1 MRLASGFLALT
12 CLVPGILATAGLES
26 SDANGDSLTVR
37 TRTGVYTGVVEDQY
51 PNTRIFKSIAFAEP
65 PVASRRWLPP
75 AKLPNS
81 TTHHTTY
88 HYPPSCPQFVSS
100 ATSLWNQYLGPGDEI
115 YNGNQGYSSGLVGE
129 ATSEDCLYL
138 AIWTPANATTA
149 SKLPVLFF
157 MTGGAFTTGGI
168 NIGWQKPTNW
178 VERTQEH
185 IVVTINY
192 RVNIFGWP
200 NARGLKEQN
209 LGIMDQ
215 RAALEW
221 VYENIEQFGGDRYK
235 IVQWGQSAGS
245 QSVDFHSY
253 AYHDNPL
260 VRGYFMQ
267 SGTALKSLGF
277 SDYDQ
282 TNFTFVAK
290 QFNCD
295 FPNPAAELEC
305 MRQIPFAQISNFIG
319 QYSDNGTEP
328 ALSFSVV
335 PDERL
340 IFSDYPARSAAGK
353 VAHRPA
359 IISNCANEYASLI
372 TYPVNNL
379 TAGPDPDAVLEGDLT
394 DWICPT
400 ANSTLLRNQ
409 QNIPVY
415 RYQNAGQY
423 PNLNPFR
430 WLGAYH
436 ASDLPMNFGTYPI
449 QEYLGNSTA
458 FEAEVSRTMQDY
470 ILTFLKDPLNGPQSL
485 GWQPVNSSLAS
496 GGKVLR
502 FGADGKVVQQ
512 VDRVQIDG
520 PCRGIGQY
528 DQFP

>member
-1 MRLASGFLALT
+1 MGFTSRALALAL
-12 CLVPGILATAGLES
+12 LVPGLLAAQCSNS
-26 SDANGDSLTVR
+26 SLADGLTVQ
-37 TRTGVYTGVVEDQY
+37 TRTGVYTGVIEEEN
-51 PNTRIFKSIAFAEP
+51 PNTRIFKSIAFAQP

-75 AKLPNS
+75 AKLANS

-88 HYPPSCPQFVSS
+88 HYPPSCPQYVSS
-100 ATSLWNQYLGPGDEI
+100 ATSLWNQYLGEGDMI

-138 AIWTPANATTA
+138 AVWTPANATAA

-168 NIGWQKPTNW
+168 DINWQKPTSW

-200 NARGLKEQN
+200 NARGLQDQN

-221 VYENIEQFGGDRYK
+221 VSENIGQFGGDPAR

-245 QSVDFHSY
+245 QSADFHSY
-253 AYHDNPL
+253 AYHDKPL
-260 VRGYFMQ
+260 VSGYFMQ

-282 TNFTFVAK
+282 TNFTFVAQ
-290 QFNCD
+290 QFGCD
-295 FPNPAAELEC
+295 FPCDAQAELEC
-305 MRQIPFAQISNFIG
+305 MRQVPFAEISNFVG
-319 QYSDNGTEP
+319 QYADNGTEP

-340 IFSDYPARSAAGK
+340 IFSDYPTRAAAGQI
-353 VAHRPA
+353 AHRPV
-359 IISNCANEYASLI
+359 IISNCANEYAALI

-379 TAGPDPDAVLEGDLT
+379 TAGPDPAAVLEGDMT
-394 DWICPT
+394 DWMCPT
-400 ANSTLLRNQ
+400 ANTTMLRLH

-415 RYQNAGQY
+415 RYQNGGQY

-458 FEAEVSRTMQDY
+458 LEAHVSLAMQDH
-470 ILTFLKDPLNGPQSL
+470 ILAFLQDPWTGPQSL
-485 GWQPVNSSLAS
+485 GWEPVNGSTGS
-496 GGKVLR
+496 GGQVVR
-502 FGADGKVVQQ
+502 FGADGKAVQQ
-512 VDRVQIDG
+512 VDRMEIDG
-520 PCRGIGQY
+520 PCWGIGKY

>member
-1 MRLASGFLALT
+1 MRFTPGPLALT
-12 CLVPGILATAGLES
+12 FLVPGVLASQCHNS
-26 SDANGDSLTVR
+26 SVDGGENLTVR

-100 ATSLWNQYLGPGDEI
+100 TASLWNQYLGEGDEI

-138 AIWTPANATTA
+138 AVWTPTNATAA

-221 VYENIEQFGGDRYK
+221 VYENIEQFGGDRSK

-253 AYHDNPL
+253 AYYDNPL

-277 SDYDQ
+277 SDYEQ
-282 TNFTFVAK
+282 TNFTYVAK
-290 QFNCD
+290 QFGCD
-295 FPNPAAELEC
+295 FPCDAAAELEC
-305 MRQIPFAQISNFIG
+305 MRRIPYAQISNFIG
-319 QYSDNGTEP
+319 H
-328 ALSFSVV
+328 FSVV

-340 IFSDYPARSAAGK
+340 IFSDYSARSAAGK
-353 VAHRPA
+353 IARRPA

-379 TAGPDPDAVLEGDLT
+379 TAGPDPAAVLEGDLT
-394 DWICPT
+394 DWMCPT
-400 ANSTLLRNQ
+400 ANSTLLRNE

-458 FEAEVSRTMQDY
+458 FEAEVSLAMQEH
-470 ILTFLKDPLNGPQSL
+470 ILAFLKDPLNGPQLL
-485 GWQPVNSSLAS
+485 GWEPVNASSQT

-502 FGADGKVVQQ
+502 FGADGKAVQQ
-512 VDRVQIDG
+512 VDRIEVDG
-520 PCRGIGQY
+520 PCRGIGKY